1 MTARGWITTAVLAL
15 AVAVGGSAWVSAQGG
30 PDGLGRFGRGPMGP
44 GMMKPGM
51 MGPGM
56 MGRGM
61 MGLRGIELTDA
72 QREQIKSIMQSHR
85 ADMQALGE
93 QVRTADK
100 ALQDAIEQVPVNE
113 SLIRQRAADAAT
125 VQADAALLRARVHA
139 QVFQVLT
146 PDQQAKGK
154 ELRQK
159 AEQRMQHGW
168 QQRQQRQKPGAAPRQ

>member
-1 MTARGWITTAVLAL
+1 MSQPVAYRYIIVDIDAPVATITLNRPEVLNACNP
-15 AVAVGGSAWVSAQGG
+15 ATHQEV
-30 PDGLGRFGRGPMGP
+30 
-44 GMMKPGM
+44 
-51 MGPGM
+51 
-56 MGRGM
+56 
-61 MGLRGIELTDA
+61 
-72 QREQIKSIMQSHR
+72 
-85 ADMQALGE
+85 
-93 QVRTADK
+93 
-100 ALQDAIEQVPVNE
+100 QDAIEQVPVNE